1 MEPSRTHERTAPM
14 VCARE
19 LSKRY
24 GRRQAVSG
32 LSFAVGAGQICAL
45 LGPNGAGKTS
55 TMRMLVGLSSPDTGG
70 ASILGEPVGLGAG
83 VLRGVGVLIDGP
95 AFVPHLT
102 GRANLR
108 LLWSATGQ
116 AWPPPGL
123 DDSLDLAGLGE
134 ALDRKVKGYSMGM
147 KQRLMLAQAL
157 MRKPDVLILDEPA
170 NGLDPG
176 EVRALREHLGELARR
191 GAAVLVSSH
200 QLAEVQQMA
209 THVVVMNHGRLIA
222 AGPMD
227 ELLGAAGT
235 YRLQADD
242 TDKAAAVLR
251 TLPGVATATTQ
262 HDEIVVTAPGVPS
275 RDLVRALVTE
285 GIGVTS
291 VQQESKSLEE
301 AFLTMTQQGA
311 DDHAA
316 R

>member
-1 MEPSRTHERTAPM
+1 MRPCRTHAQTAAPIR
-14 VCARE
+14 ADE

-32 LSFAVGAGQICAL
+32 LGFTVGAGQICAL

-55 TMRMLVGLSSPDTGG
+55 TMRMLVGLSSPDTGS
-70 ASILGEPVGLGAG
+70 ASILGRPVRLGAD

-108 LLWSATGQ
+108 LLWSATGR
-116 AWPPPGL
+116 AWPPPAL
-123 DDSLDLAGLGE
+123 ADALDLAGLGE
-134 ALDRKVKGYSMGM
+134 ALDRRVKGYSTGM
-147 KQRLMLAQAL
+147 RQRLILAQAL
-157 MRKPDVLILDEPA
+157 MREPDVLILDEPA

-176 EVRALREHLGELARR
+176 EVRALREHLSELAGR
-191 GAAVLVSSH
+191 GVAVLVSSH
-200 QLAEVQQMA
+200 QLAEVQQLA
-209 THVVVMNHGRLIA
+209 THAVVMNRGRLIT

-227 ELLGAAGT
+227 ELLGASGT

-251 TLPGVATATTQ
+251 ALPGVATATTQ
-262 HDEIVVTAPGVPS
+262 HGELVVDAPGVPS
-275 RDLVRALVTE
+275 RDLVRALVAE
-285 GIGVTS
+285 GVGVTA
-291 VQQESKSLEE
+291 VRRESKSLEE
-301 AFLTMTQQGA
+301 AFLTMTRQGA
-311 DDHAA
+311 DDRAA

>member
-1 MEPSRTHERTAPM
+1 MQLSTAHEQASPM
-14 VCARE
+14 ICARE

-24 GRRQAVSG
+24 GRRQAVSR
-32 LSFAVGAGQICAL
+32 LSFTVEAGQICAL

-55 TMRMLVGLSSPDTGG
+55 TMRMLVGLSSPDTGS
-70 ASILGEPVGLGAG
+70 ARILGEPVSLGAA
-83 VLRGVGVLIDGP
+83 VLSGVGVLIDGP

-116 AWPPPGL
+116 AWPPPAL
-123 DDSLDLAGLGE
+123 DDALDLAALGE
-134 ALDRKVKGYSMGM
+134 ALNRKVKGYSMGM

-157 MRKPDVLILDEPA
+157 MRKPHVLILDEPA

-176 EVRALREHLGELARR
+176 EVRALREHLGELAQR

-200 QLAEVQQMA
+200 QLAEVQQLA
-209 THVVVMNHGRLIA
+209 THIIVMNHGRLIT

-227 ELLGAAGT
+227 ELLSAAGT
-235 YRLQADD
+235 YRLQADN
-242 TDKAAAVLR
+242 TEKAAAVLR
-251 TLPGVATATTQ
+251 TLPGVAAATTQ
-262 HDEIVVTAPGVPS
+262 QDEIVVTAPGVLS
-275 RDLVRALVTE
+275 RDLVHALVME

-301 AFLTMTQQGA
+301 AFLTMTQGVGE
-311 DDHAA
+311 HAA